1 MSEND
6 GSQPLR
12 LADEAASPPKR
23 RWAVLAIILV
33 ATFMDLLDVS
43 IVAIA
48 IPSIQEDLQ
57 ATYTSAQWMLAG
69 YSLAFALLLITG
81 GRLGD
86 IAGRKRI
93 FLIGMGGFTV
103 ASALCG
109 FATSPEMLVAS
120 RVIQGAMAAM
130 MVPQVIST
138 IQVIFPPK
146 ERGNAFAIYG
156 GIAGLATISGPLL
169 GGLLLNADLFGSGWR
184 SIFLINLPLG
194 VAAFVAAIAIM
205 PEVRVPLA
213 HTLRL
218 DLVGSFLITV
228 TMLLLMFPLIQG
240 RDLDW
245 PVWALVMMGAS
256 VIGLLIF
263 GAHQRARAAKNASPL
278 VPPSLFRKVSFTGG
292 LFVNLA
298 FFAGIVSFF
307 LVFIIYLQ
315 AGRGESVLSA
325 ALTLLPWSVG
335 IAVASGM
342 GFQLAPKLGRSVL
355 QIGATLMT
363 VAMGG
368 VILTIQMGGADAS
381 LWWYVPSMLI
391 GGVGMGLVA
400 PLLVDAVVSDIP
412 HTEAGSA
419 SGVLSA
425 IQQAGGALGIALVGL
440 IFFGSVSGGAQS
452 VAESVTPQIR
462 TALEAAGA
470 PGPSIDEATRGFVR
484 CFVDRAEEK
493 DPTAVPASCKEAQS
507 PQQGV
512 PAAVEQAFTKAADDG
527 RADLFNQAMT
537 NAALYNGGI
546 FVLTFLLVF
555 LLPRRINVHAEAD
568 AGAPEETPE
577 PAPLS

>member
-1 MSEND
+1 MSEHE

-12 LADEAASPPKR
+12 LAEEAAPPHKR

-48 IPSIQEDLQ
+48 IPSIQKDLQ

-93 FLIGMGGFTV
+93 FLLGMGGFTL

-109 FATSPEMLVAS
+109 FAVSPEMLVAS
-120 RVIQGAMAAM
+120 RVLQGAMAAM

-138 IQVIFPPK
+138 IQLIFPPK
-146 ERGNAFAIYG
+146 ERGGAFAVYG
-156 GIAGLATISGPLL
+156 GVAGLATISGPLL

-228 TMLLLMFPLIQG
+228 TMLLLMYPLIQG
-240 RDLDW
+240 RDLGW
-245 PVWALVMMGAS
+245 PVWTLAMMAAS
-256 VIGLLIF
+256 IVGLLIF
-263 GAHQRARAAKNASPL
+263 GAHQRRRAGRNASPL

-292 LFVNLA
+292 LLVNLS

-335 IAVASGM
+335 IAVASGT
-342 GFQLAPKLGRSVL
+342 GFQLAPKLGRTVL
-355 QIGATLMT
+355 HIGTGLMT
-363 VAMGG
+363 LAMGG
-368 VILTIQMGGADAS
+368 VIVTIQTGGADVS
-381 LWWYVPSMLI
+381 LWWYVPSMLV
-391 GGVGMGLVA
+391 GGIGMGLVA
-400 PLLVDAVVSDIP
+400 PLLVDAVVSDVP
-412 HTEAGSA
+412 PTEAGSA

-425 IQQAGGALGIALVGL
+425 VQQIGGALGIALVGL
-440 IFFGSVSGGAQS
+440 VFFGSVSAQAQN
-452 VAESVTPQIR
+452 VAESVTPRIR
-462 TALEAAGA
+462 TALQAAGA
-470 PGPSIDEATRGFVR
+470 PASAAEEASRGFVR

-493 DPTAVPASCKEAQS
+493 DPTAVPASCAEAES
-507 PQQGV
+507 PQQDV
-512 PAAVEQAFTKAADDG
+512 PPSVRTAFTTAADEG
-527 RADLFNQAMT
+527 RNDLFNQAMT
-537 NAALYNGGI
+537 AAGWYNAGV
-546 FVLTFLLVF
+546 FFLTFLLIF
-555 LLPRRINVHAEAD
+555 FLPRAIKVHAEAD
-568 AGAPEETPE
+568 AGAPEGSPE
-577 PAPLS
+577 PEPVS